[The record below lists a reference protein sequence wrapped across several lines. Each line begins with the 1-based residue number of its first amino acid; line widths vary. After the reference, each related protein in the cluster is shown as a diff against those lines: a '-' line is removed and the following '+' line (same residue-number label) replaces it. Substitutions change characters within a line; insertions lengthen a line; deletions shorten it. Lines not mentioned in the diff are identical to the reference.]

1 MADELV
7 ICPEPAVLEAA
18 MRSLYPD
25 PDPDPV
31 EFAIKAKTIRFMA
44 EFTEADEAK
53 PDPGTRT
60 LRRSGSLRTSAAGA
74 GLSAM
79 GVRRPVDLIAGREW
93 GRRG

>member
-18 MRSLYPD
+18 MRYPD
-25 PDPDPV
+25 PDPDRV
-31 EFAIKAKTIRFMA
+31 EFAIKARTIRFMA

-53 PDPGTRT
+53 PDSGTRT
-60 LRRSGSLRTSAAGA
+60 LRRSVELRTSAAGA

-79 GVRRPVDLIAGREW
+79 GVRRPVDLLNGREW

>member
-1 MADELV
+1 MADELA
-7 ICPEPAVLEAA
+7 ISHDPSVLEAA
-18 MRSLYPD
+18 MRSLY

-60 LRRSGSLRTSAAGA
+60 VRRSGSLRTSAAGA

>member
-18 MRSLYPD
+18 MRY

-31 EFAIKAKTIRFMA
+31 EFAIKARTIRFMA

-53 PDPGTRT
+53 PDSGTRT
-60 LRRSGSLRTSAAGA
+60 LRRSVSLRTSAAGA

-79 GVRRPVDLIAGREW
+79 GVRRPVDLLDGREW
-93 GRRG
+93 GCRG